1 MVAVIISEN
10 CVGCA
15 TCVDECPVEA
25 ISLDGENIAVV
36 DESECSDCGECVD
49 VCPTEAIEIE

>member
-1 MVAVIISEN
+1 MVAVIIAEN

-25 ISLDGENIAVV
+25 ISLDGGNIAVV
-36 DESECSDCGECVD
+36 DENECTGCGGCIE
-49 VCPTEAIEIE
+49 VCPTEAIELE